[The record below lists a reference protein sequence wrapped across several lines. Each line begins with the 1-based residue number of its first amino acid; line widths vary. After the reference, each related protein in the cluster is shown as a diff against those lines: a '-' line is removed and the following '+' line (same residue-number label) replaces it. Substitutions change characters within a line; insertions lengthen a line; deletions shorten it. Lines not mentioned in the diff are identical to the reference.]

1 MESTMAN
8 RYALLSFIARD
19 NDPFDKRKG
28 REDPPMSSTAPP
40 SPGPTLTVLF
50 DEDSPYRGVID
61 EVFLL
66 YRQDASTD
74 VIEQRAFEET
84 EREIQRRQPN
94 IAIRSHVWLS
104 DDPSDHQRIFEL
116 LRDVV
121 PKVRRRLPEHSLL
134 IHISPGTPA
143 MQTILVLM
151 AETGF
156 IDPPFEVIK
165 SLRASERRSR
175 PAVVRVEVGIE
186 TFYQVYRFSPE
197 GDTSRPPLLWEPS
210 QFRSARLRA
219 VFEEARRFALLKV
232 PVLILGERGTGK
244 TTLAAWIRAHS
255 QFRRRDQDKNWP
267 AIACGQYTPETMR
280 AELFGYRKGAFTGA
294 TTDRDG
300 LLKSAH
306 LDSLFLDEIGDISY
320 DLQRMLIKAIEE
332 RRYQPLGDTDY
343 SDSDFRLISATNL
356 SFAELR
362 RRIAPDFWDRVSQ
375 LQLRLPSLRE
385 IPEDLPSLWEEM
397 FGRAVQRA
405 GVKPSAVKL
414 THGYHKK
421 IVSALQN
428 HQLPGNLRDLYRVA
442 YRLLAALADPK
453 APLAPDEAVDFAL
466 TGLEQ
471 ATGVELTEGLG
482 RSAARAF
489 ADAQP
494 LSSILPEGVRLPTE
508 EIMSDFRG
516 FLAQE
521 LRRLA
526 KQRQVSVESLCDRT
540 ERSLRSW
547 VANRKESSD

>member
-1 MESTMAN
+1 MTN
-8 RYALLSFIARD
+8 RYALLSFVARD

-28 REDPPMSSTAPP
+28 QEESATSSTASPP
-40 SPGPTLTVLF
+40 PGPTLTALF
-50 DEDSPYRGVID
+50 DKDSPYRGQID
-61 EVFLL
+61 EVVLL
-66 YRQDASTD
+66 YRQNSSTD
-74 VIEQRAFEET
+74 VSERRVFEET
-84 EREIQRRQPN
+84 EREILQRQPKM
-94 IAIRSHVWLS
+94 IVRSHIWHS
-104 DDPSDHQRIFEL
+104 DDPADHQRIFEF
-116 LRDVV
+116 LRDIV

-156 IDPPFEVIK
+156 VDPPFEVVK
-165 SLRASERRSR
+165 SLRANERRGRS
-175 PAVVRVEVGIE
+175 AVVRVEVGIE
-186 TFYQVYRFSPE
+186 TFYRVYRFSPE

-210 QFRSARLRA
+210 RFRSPRLRA
-219 VFEEARRFALLKV
+219 VFEEARRFAPLKV

-294 TTDRDG
+294 STDRDG
-300 LLKSAH
+300 LLKAAH

-320 DLQRMLIKAIEE
+320 DLQRLLIKAIEE
-332 RRYQPLGDTDY
+332 RRFQPLGDTDY
-343 SDSDFRLISATNL
+343 QDSDFRLISATNL

-405 GVKPSAVKL
+405 GVKLSAVNL
-414 THGYHKK
+414 TVGYHKK

-453 APLAPDEAVDFAL
+453 APLAPGEAVDFAL
-466 TGLEQ
+466 AGLEQ
-471 ATGVELTEGLG
+471 AAGAGAAEALS

-494 LSSILPEGVRLPTE
+494 LSAILPEGVRLPTE
-508 EIMSDFRG
+508 EILRDFRG
-516 FLAQE
+516 FIAQE

-547 VANRKESSD
+547 ASTRKESSD